1 MGLRIRSLRL
11 ALLAATFIALT
22 ALPGAWLAQ
31 ESGNAFGPA
40 TAWAGG
46 TPDETLNPP
55 PTPPKKL
62 GSSSQ
67 RYDPSISTSEAAVVG
82 RASRRTMITK
92 FDRLM
97 AVWTFVRATTLRM

>member
-1 MGLRIRSLRL
+1 MGPRIRSLRF
-11 ALLAATFIALT
+11 ALLATTLVALT
-22 ALPGAWLAQ
+22 VLPGTWLPQ
-31 ESGNAFGPA
+31 VPGNAFGPA

-55 PTPPKKL
+55 PAPPKKS
-62 GSSSQ
+62 GSSSL
-67 RYDPSISTSEAAVVG
+67 RCDPSISTSEAAVVG

-97 AVWTFVRATTLRM
+97 AVWTIVRATTLRM